1 MRPLFGTKSSRIAPP
16 EWARF
21 AGLLVIFLLIL
32 IATDWLWRW
41 DQLLY
46 DAQLRYT
53 ERPAPDDV
61 IIVAIDEESLA
72 TLGRWPWPRS
82 THAKL
87 VDTLTKEGAKAIMLD
102 VIFAER
108 TQGNGGEDEQLVR
121 AVQQSGRVALPVFVE
136 QPRLRGQLKETLPF
150 PELASIVTG
159 LGHVHVELDPDGIAR
174 SVYLR
179 EGIGE
184 PHWPHIAMEL
194 IRLTQG
200 SAPFPL
206 PGSTNTEPDESSPF
220 VWRRDNRI
228 LIPYAGPPGQFSRI
242 SYDQVLRGEYRAN
255 TFRDKIVFVGA
266 TATGLGDALPTPV
279 SGLSQ
284 PMPGVEINANVF
296 AALRDGR
303 SIEAVSPWL
312 RAALSLLIVLTTVVV
327 LPTLSPRNALVA
339 TVAIA
344 TTTAV
349 ASWLTLLY
357 MLVWFP
363 PISAL
368 VCVIIAYPLWSWRRL
383 EYALRYLNQELARL
397 QTEPHVI
404 RPKTDPQ
411 FTQALRFLGTIMP
424 LSGYTVMTFNGV
436 SLLNWGDPPRV
447 TKTPNPVDGW
457 QPFGDA
463 LWCTLQ
469 LDEQS
474 FLLGIR
480 WRSPTSPSSTQSASL
495 TQLALDIIDI
505 RLPRPADSV
514 ELLQTRIE
522 QVQRAGADLHEL
534 RRLVADSM
542 EQMGEGMLVVS
553 HVGSVIL
560 SNQLAASHTG
570 HTNEQS
576 MLGMD
581 VLKALAPLPIEKTNW
596 RTALADALFSHTRFS
611 QETVDGSGKKLLV
624 KIVPLLGERADTRG
638 AIISFVDVTELH
650 AVAQQRSEMID
661 FLSHDLRSPM
671 VSTLALLELAKRG
684 SGPPDLPSLITQLQI
699 RTQRTLSLVEAFVQ
713 LTRAQNIGDEKLHST
728 DLAEAARNGLD
739 QVWAPA
745 RTKEIKLESNL
756 PEQGAWVHGDPFL
769 LERAIT
775 NLLSNAVKYSPKGT
789 TVTLTVSVQ
798 GGRAT
803 CCVRDQGYGI
813 SSENLPNLFTRFQR
827 IQRSEH
833 AQEPGTGLGLM
844 FVKTVAN
851 KLNGEVTVQSE
862 MGKGSVFCI
871 DLPAEQPISNGIYAS
886 TPTSAD

>member
-1 MRPLFGTKSSRIAPP
+1 MRPLLGTKSRRIAPP
-16 EWARF
+16 EWVRF
-21 AGLLVIFLLIL
+21 AGLLVIALFIL
-32 IATDWLWRW
+32 MATDWLWRW

-61 IIVAIDEESLA
+61 VIVAIDEESLA
-72 TLGRWPWPRS
+72 SLGRWPWPRS
-82 THAKL
+82 IHAKL

-108 TQGNGGEDEQLVR
+108 TRENSAEDAQLVR

-136 QPRLRGQLKETLPF
+136 QPRLGGQLKETLPF
-150 PELASIVTG
+150 PELASIAAG

-179 EGIGE
+179 EGLGE
-184 PHWPHIAMEL
+184 PHWPHIAAEL

-200 SAPFPL
+200 SAPLPL
-206 PGSTNTEPDESSPF
+206 PGSTNSSADKSSPF

-242 SYDQVLRGEYRAN
+242 SYAQVLRGEYTSNA
-255 TFRDKIVFVGA
+255 FRNKIVFVGA

-296 AALRDGR
+296 TALRDGR
-303 SIEAVSPWL
+303 SIEPVSPWL
-312 RAALSLLIVLTTVVV
+312 RAALSLLIVLATAAV
-327 LPTLSPRNALVA
+327 LPTLSPRNALFA
-339 TVAIA
+339 TVAMA

-349 ASWLTLLY
+349 MSWLTLRY

-363 PISAL
+363 PVPAL

-397 QTEPHVI
+397 QTEPHMI
-404 RPKTDPQ
+404 RPKTDQQ
-411 FTQALRFLGTIMP
+411 FTQALTFLATIMP
-424 LSGYTVMTFNGV
+424 LSGYTVTTHNGV
-436 SLLNWGDPPRV
+436 SLLIWGDTPRPAKMP
-447 TKTPNPVDGW
+447 TQASEW
-457 QPFGDA
+457 QPFGNA
-463 LWCTLQ
+463 IWRTLKIE
-469 LDEQS
+469 EQT
-474 FLLGIR
+474 FMLGIR
-480 WRSPTSPSSTQSASL
+480 WRTAAPPGL
-495 TQLALDIIDI
+495 TQTATLTELAYDIVNL
-505 RLPRPADSV
+505 RLPRPADPV

-553 HVGSVIL
+553 NVGSVIL
-560 SNQLAASHTG
+560 SNQLAAHHTG
-570 HTNEQS
+570 HSNEHS
-576 MLGMD
+576 MLGMS
-581 VLKALAPLPIEKTNW
+581 VLTALAPLLIEKTDW
-596 RTALADALFSHTRFS
+596 RTALADALFSNTRFS
-611 QETVDGSGKKLLV
+611 QETVDVNSKKLLV
-624 KIVPLLGERADTRG
+624 QIVPLLGEQAETRG

-671 VSTLALLELAKRG
+671 VSTLALIELAKRN
-684 SGPPDLPSLITQLQI
+684 SGPADLPSLLAQLQA

-713 LTRAQNIGDEKLHST
+713 LTRAQNIGDASLYST
-728 DLAEAARNGLD
+728 DITEAARNALD
-739 QVWAPA
+739 QLWAPA
-745 RTKEIKLESNL
+745 RSKEIKLESTM
-756 PEQGAWVHGDPFL
+756 PEQGAWVRGDPFL

-789 TVTLTVSVQ
+789 IVTLTISEQ
-798 GGRAT
+798 SGRAT
-803 CCVRDQGYGI
+803 CCVRDNGYGI
-813 SSENLPNLFTRFQR
+813 SSENLPHLFTRFQR
-827 IQRSEH
+827 IQRPEH

-851 KLNGEVTVQSE
+851 KLDGEVTVQSE
-862 MGKGSVFCI
+862 LGKGSVFCI
-871 DLPAEQPISNGIYAS
+871 DLPAEPHRVNSAYAS
-886 TPTSAD
+886 APTSAD